1 MSSPSGTAPRDRS
14 TESTASTASTASAA
28 SAPSAPS
35 AESPASGPTGP
46 VPRLGLA
53 DTARLAARVLAPT
66 VAQGAI
72 ARRPRVVGLAERLD
86 LDARAVATV
95 QDLHRRYG
103 DGPVRL
109 PLPVRRFAFVL
120 SPRDVHRVLGES
132 PEPFALANREKQGAL
147 GQFQPHGVLV
157 SHGRERAQRR
167 AVNESV
173 LDTPNP
179 VHRLAG
185 DVVARV
191 REEARGVAEEA
202 ARSGHLDW
210 ATYSTGWR
218 RAFRRVVLGDA
229 ARDDE
234 DLQGDLDALRYRA
247 NWSYLLPRSRTRRD
261 RVRRRLEQYL
271 ERAEPGSLAGL
282 LAQTVGGDSLVD
294 PVDQIPQWLFAF
306 DPAGMA
312 GIRALALLA
321 ADADELA
328 RVRGE
333 MPADLDTPQELRR
346 LRAAVLESVRLWP
359 TTPMILRETTRDVA
373 WPTGRLA
380 ADTAVLVYAPFFHR
394 DDEALAVAHRFT
406 PELWTGEGHDGTA
419 GDAATDWPLVPFS
432 EGPGVCPGQ
441 NLVLLTTSTFLAT
454 LLEHHDHALE
464 HPASLDPDRVPGV
477 VSPFRVRFRTSPR

>member
-1 MSSPSGTAPRDRS
+1 MSSPSGTTPRAQP
-14 TESTASTASTASAA
+14 TESTQPTDPTE
-28 SAPSAPS
+28 P
-35 AESPASGPTGP
+35 EPTGP
-46 VPRLGLA
+46 VPRLGPA
-53 DTARLAARVLAPT
+53 DTARLAARVLIPT
-66 VAQGAI
+66 IAQGAI

-109 PLPVRRFAFVL
+109 PLPVRRFALVL
-120 SPRDVHRVLGES
+120 APQDVHRVLEGS

-147 GQFQPHGVLV
+147 GQFQPHGVLA
-157 SHGRERAQRR
+157 SHGEERAERR
-167 AVNESV
+167 RVNESV
-173 LDTPNP
+173 LDTPQP

-185 DVVARV
+185 DVVAAV
-191 REEARGVAEEA
+191 REEARLVAQQA
-202 ARSGHLDW
+202 ARTGRLDW
-210 ATYSTGWR
+210 AAYSTGWR

-234 DLQGDLDALRYRA
+234 GLQQDLDALRYRA
-247 NWSYLLPRSRTRRD
+247 NWSYFLPRSRTRRD
-261 RVRRRLEQYL
+261 RLRGRLGQYL

-282 LAQTVGGDSLVD
+282 LAQTAGEDSVVD

-312 GIRALALLA
+312 SIRALALLA
-321 ADADELA
+321 ADPEEAG
-328 RVRGE
+328 RVRAEIEGV
-333 MPADLDTPQELRR
+333 DLDVPQELRR

-359 TTPMILRETTRDVA
+359 TTPMILRETTRDVS

-380 ADTAVLVYAPFFHR
+380 AGTAVLVYAPFFHR
-394 DDEALAVAHRFT
+394 DDDGLAVAHRFT

-464 HPASLDPDRVPGV
+464 HPASLDPDHVPGV
-477 VSPFRVRFRTSPR
+477 VSPFRVRFRTTGR